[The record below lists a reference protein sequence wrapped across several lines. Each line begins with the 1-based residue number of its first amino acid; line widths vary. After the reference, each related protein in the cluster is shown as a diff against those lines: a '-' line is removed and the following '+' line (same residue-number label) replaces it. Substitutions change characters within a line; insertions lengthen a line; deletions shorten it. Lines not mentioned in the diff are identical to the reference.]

1 MARTRQQKELIA
13 LAVLVVVAGSIWYFH
28 LGRSTTASS
37 GVSASH
43 YSPINALDY
52 IVIINGL
59 AKAQGTEY
67 KSAGRNIFVMGAM
80 PVEVANRGPVKKPF
94 VVYNL
99 PQPPD
104 PPKAPVLPMVFFG
117 YGMLPAGGARQ
128 AFLRDEPP
136 GEEVHI
142 VSEGDVVLNHFRI
155 LHIGNDK
162 IDFEDTITGL
172 KGSKALEAAPS
183 A

>member
-1 MARTRQQKELIA
+1 MAQKKQQKELIA
-13 LAVLVVVAGSIWYFH
+13 LAVLVLVAGSIWYFH
-28 LGRSTTASS
+28 VGRSTTPSK
-37 GVSASH
+37 GTSASH

-52 IVIINGL
+52 VVIINGL

-67 KSAGRNIFVMGAM
+67 KSAGRNIFVMGAL
-80 PVEVANRGPVKKPF
+80 PVETAKQGPPKKVF
-94 VVYNL
+94 VVYSQ
-99 PQPPD
+99 PQPPE
-104 PPKAPVLPMVFFG
+104 PPKPPVLPIVFFG

-128 AFLRDEPP
+128 AFLKDQQ
-136 GEEVHI
+136 GDEVHI

-162 IDFEDTITGL
+162 IEYEDTLTGL
-172 KGSKALEAAPS
+172 KNSNNLEVPPS